1 MDNIIKYLSAKGKYL
16 LTAVLLGSTL
26 AMSAAGGREVKGRVV
41 DPEGNPIPG
50 AVVNLAEQSRIVL
63 TDQDG
68 NFVLKDAGYDD
79 EVNAKCIGFLTNIV
93 TIEDLDTPLVIT
105 LEPDNVLEQ

>member
-68 NFVLKDAGYDD
+68 TSSSRMPATTMKS
-79 EVNAKCIGFLTNIV
+79 
-93 TIEDLDTPLVIT
+93 TPSASASSPT
-105 LEPDNVLEQ
+105 S